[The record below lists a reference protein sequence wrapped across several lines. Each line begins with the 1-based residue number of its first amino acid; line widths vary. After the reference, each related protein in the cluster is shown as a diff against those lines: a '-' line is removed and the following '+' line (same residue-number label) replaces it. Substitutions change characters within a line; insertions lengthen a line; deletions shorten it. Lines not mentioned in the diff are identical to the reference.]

1 MAREIK
7 TVQNYQDRLLKLIP
21 SEIVGAYIFLQGV
34 IPQAYARWGTTVVAF
49 ILLVMTPLYL
59 NRIQKVK
66 RADQVMITTISFVVW
81 LYSLGG
87 PFQFWGLYEAWISSV
102 ILVLWTLAVPL
113 FFNPRLTQMASA

>member
-7 TVQNYQDRLLKLIP
+7 PVQNYQDRLLKLIP

-34 IPQAYARWGTTVVAF
+34 IPQAYGKWGTTVVAL
-49 ILLVMTPLYL
+49 ILLIMTPLYL
-59 NRIQKVK
+59 DRIQKVK
-66 RADQVMITTISFVVW
+66 RNDQVIITSISFVVW

-87 PFQFWGLYEAWISSV
+87 PFRFWGVYEAWISSV

-113 FFNPRLTQMASA
+113 LVQPQAAQAAKG